1 MKIKAKQNFLQGAF
15 IISLGGIVAKI
26 LGACYRIPLANI
38 LGAEGL
44 GIYQMVYPLY
54 CLLLTISATGIPSGL
69 ARMVSKAD
77 LGEGYSSKILLKKA
91 LLLFAT
97 IGIAAS
103 LLMFFLS
110 PLFALIQNEN
120 KSIFAY
126 RILAP
131 SVLFVSIISCF
142 RGYFQG
148 KSNFIPTATSEII
161 EQLIKVLLGL
171 TFLFTFKNIT
181 QEKLVGLSLLA
192 VTISEGIAMLFMFF
206 VALKSQALQREESS
220 IDFEK
225 PTSMFLLRGTI
236 PVTFAAGLLPLSN
249 MIDSI
254 LIVNI
259 LKRKTEDAT
268 YLYGLF
274 SAGATTLVALPA
286 SICYGLAAVSVPTIA
301 SLCATGE
308 NIKAEE
314 KIVFAIKCTL
324 FVAMP
329 AALFLQFYAPS
340 IAQLLF
346 PKLVQNGNMTLV
358 LLIQCTAF
366 ACLFL
371 ALTQTLSACLTGM
384 GKAKVAAISMAIA
397 VTVKLILESI
407 LLFIPKVSILGAGI
421 AVTACYL
428 VAFIINFVYSIRE
441 NKMRISTLYQ
451 ITKFGAISLGAI
463 LTGLI
468 VIKIHVLLSLLVAS
482 CVYLFLC
489 YVAKVFDREE
499 FEFISFK
506 RKKRDEKLRQD

>member
-171 TFLFTFKNIT
+171 TFLFTFKNIGKT
-181 QEKLVGLSLLA
+181 CW
-192 VTISEGIAMLFMFF
+192 TITF
-206 VALKSQALQREESS
+206 SS
-220 IDFEK
+220 DYK
-225 PTSMFLLRGTI
+225 
-236 PVTFAAGLLPLSN
+236 
-249 MIDSI
+249 
-254 LIVNI
+254 
-259 LKRKTEDAT
+259 
-268 YLYGLF
+268 
-274 SAGATTLVALPA
+274 
-286 SICYGLAAVSVPTIA
+286 
-301 SLCATGE
+301 
-308 NIKAEE
+308 
-314 KIVFAIKCTL
+314 
-324 FVAMP
+324 
-329 AALFLQFYAPS
+329 
-340 IAQLLF
+340 
-346 PKLVQNGNMTLV
+346 
-358 LLIQCTAF
+358 
-366 ACLFL
+366 
-371 ALTQTLSACLTGM
+371 
-384 GKAKVAAISMAIA
+384 
-397 VTVKLILESI
+397 
-407 LLFIPKVSILGAGI
+407 
-421 AVTACYL
+421 
-428 VAFIINFVYSIRE
+428 
-441 NKMRISTLYQ
+441 
-451 ITKFGAISLGAI
+451 
-463 LTGLI
+463 
-468 VIKIHVLLSLLVAS
+468 
-482 CVYLFLC
+482 
-489 YVAKVFDREE
+489 
-499 FEFISFK
+499 
-506 RKKRDEKLRQD
+506 